1 MELNWTWIAVMVSG
15 AVALLGFL
23 VYKNFKDED
32 EFEHGLDEQQE
43 AEHKPHVSKTTKEDK
58 I

>member
-1 MELNWTWIAVMVSG
+1 MELNWTWIIVIVLG
-15 AVALLGFL
+15 VLALIGFL

-32 EFEHGLDEQQE
+32 EFEHGLDQQQD
-43 AEHKPHVSKTTKEDK
+43 AAHKPRISKTTKEDK